1 MQITQDVRD
10 DTETLNGKEQGI
22 ADMSKKFIDML
33 EEEAYARR
41 VVIMVVFAACAPC
54 GVAVRKRRRQ

>member
-33 EEEAYARR
+33 EEEEAYVEPDKTKEANK
-41 VVIMVVFAACAPC
+41 AL
-54 GVAVRKRRRQ
+54 

>member
-33 EEEAYARR
+33 EEEAYVEPDKTKEANK
-41 VVIMVVFAACAPC
+41 AL
-54 GVAVRKRRRQ
+54 